1 MTRNGR
7 TVRGLDAE
15 QRRARRRADLLEA
28 ALTLF
33 GSKGF
38 GTVSIEEI
46 CQTAYVGTKSFYELF
61 DSKEACYLALFERL
75 AADLSAHMLAA
86 FAEGDH
92 DDEALIE
99 TFVRDLVVDP
109 RVPRVLF
116 AQSGGVSPAVERR
129 RRENRRWGAGF
140 VEEVWR
146 QQGVVP
152 AGLDVRA
159 IAIATVGGLF
169 ELVTEWLFEEDGDV
183 DRLIGRLV
191 AYDRV
196 VRGGLL
202 SIVDGVSSDG

>member
-15 QRRARRRADLLEA
+15 QRRAQRRADLLEA

-33 GSKGF
+33 GRKGF
-38 GTVSIEEI
+38 ANVPIEEI

-61 DSKEACYLALFERL
+61 DSKEACYLALFEQL
-75 AADLSAHMLAA
+75 AADLSARMLAA

-99 TFVRDLVVDP
+99 TFARALVVDP
-109 RVPRVLF
+109 RVPRVVF
-116 AQSGGVSPAVERR
+116 AQSTGVSPAVERR

-146 QQGVVP
+146 QQGVIP
-152 AGLDVRA
+152 AGVDVRA

-169 ELVTEWLFEEDGDV
+169 ELVTEWLFGENEDVEE
-183 DRLIGRLV
+183 LIGQLV

-196 VRGGLL
+196 VRAGLE

>member
-15 QRRARRRADLLEA
+15 QRRAQRRADLLEA

-33 GSKGF
+33 GRKGF
-38 GTVSIEEI
+38 ANVPIEEI

-61 DSKEACYLALFERL
+61 DSKEACYLALFEQL
-75 AADLSAHMLAA
+75 AADLSARMLAA

-99 TFVRDLVVDP
+99 TFARTLVVDP
-109 RVPRVLF
+109 RVPRVVF
-116 AQSGGVSPAVERR
+116 AQSTGVSPAVERR

-146 QQGVVP
+146 QQGVIPV
-152 AGLDVRA
+152 GVDVRA

-169 ELVTEWLFEEDGDV
+169 ELVTEWLFEENEDV
-183 DRLIGRLV
+183 TELIGQLV

-196 VRGGLL
+196 VRAGLE